1 MFVVT
6 ISDQNIKKKVCSIAN
21 LENIFNVTHT
31 ALVHVSWMMMMAIM
45 CTGKIHIYDF
55 ILQ

>member
-1 MFVVT
+1 MFVVI

-21 LENIFNVTHT
+21 LEIIFNVTHT
-31 ALVHVSWMMMMAIM
+31 ALVHVSWMMVMAMM
-45 CTGKIHIYDF
+45 CTAEIHIYDF